1 MTRLERDVPPAGE
14 QIHLPGSSM
23 QPVLL
28 AVGITLALVG
38 VTLSIL
44 LVVAGALLS
53 LIVTVRW
60 IQDTR
65 RDIAELPLDHEH

>member
-1 MTRLERDVPPAGE
+1 
-14 QIHLPGSSM
+14 
-23 QPVLL
+23 
-28 AVGITLALVG
+28 

-65 RDIAELPLDHEH
+65 RDIAQLPLDHEH